1 MNKTILLCLVLAI
14 LTGCSPQEIKL
25 LTAKP
30 EKVGMSSERLNR
42 IKPVMQGYIDENK
55 LLGMIT
61 MVAAMAKLFIVKNM
75 GVWMLTSQ
83 CN

>member
-14 LTGCSPQEIKL
+14 LAGCSPQEIKL

-42 IKPVMQGYIDENK
+42 IKPVMQRYVDENK
-55 LLGMIT
+55 LPGMIT
-61 MVAAMAKLFIVKNM
+61 MVARHGKVVHCEKY
-75 GVWMLTSQ
+75 GWMDLEL
-83 CN
+83 